1 MFDGGVIARVR
12 QFTVR
17 TGNCDRTADAAIIN
31 LMVVLRVGSLAVV
44 ALWMGGL
51 AALALVAA
59 PAEFLERFRHISW
72 ALGGAMLALL
82 AVRALLGPRPRRLA
96 VQVWLVV
103 AMLLASAFVLTHGA
117 MVLTLGAGLAV
128 FWIETKDG

>member
-1 MFDGGVIARVR
+1 
-12 QFTVR
+12 
-17 TGNCDRTADAAIIN
+17 
-31 LMVVLRVGSLAVV
+31 
-44 ALWMGGL
+44 MGGL